1 MTPVA
6 ARQDDDIHA
15 LMTRMGAAA
24 RAAAGPLS
32 RATTEQKNKALT
44 VAALT
49 VNAEQQTIL
58 RANALD
64 LAEAKNL
71 SDAMFDRLKLD
82 PKRIDAI
89 VKGLRDVA
97 ALPDPLGDNVVG
109 AVVVEESTQAIVSF
123 SNRAVVQLAA
133 VTLIAFG
140 VGALTLF
147 FFASSLSTRLRKLR
161 DEADN
166 AIDSK
171 GRVRG
176 LVTAEHA
183 HDEIGDL
190 SRG

>member
-97 ALPDPLGDNVVG
+97 ALPDPLGEIMAEWTRPNGMTIQRVRVPLGVVG
-109 AVVVEESTQAIVSF
+109 VIYESRP
-123 SNRAVVQLAA
+123 N
-133 VTLIAFG
+133 
-140 VGALTLF
+140 
-147 FFASSLSTRLRKLR
+147 
-161 DEADN
+161 
-166 AIDSK
+166 
-171 GRVRG
+171 
-176 LVTAEHA
+176 VTADAAALCLKAGNPVKIGRA
-183 HDEIGDL
+183 HV
-190 SRG
+190 